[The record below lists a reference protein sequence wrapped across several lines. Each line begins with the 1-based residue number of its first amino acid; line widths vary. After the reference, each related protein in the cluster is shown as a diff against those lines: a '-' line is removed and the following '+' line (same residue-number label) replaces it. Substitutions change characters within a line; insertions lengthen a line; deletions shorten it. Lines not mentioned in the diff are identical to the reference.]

1 MTFGERLFECMRKA
15 GYNQKQLAEKIE
27 ITPVRLNYWIKDKRQ
42 PDIQWIKRLAAALDV
57 SADYLIGN
65 KVESAGNAMDALVE
79 ERNLSNADRNLIEG
93 ILSLTPE
100 QREALTAFA
109 SSLVDAARREA
120 REIDSENQSNSE
132 KI

>member
-1 MTFGERLFECMRKA
+1 MTFGERLLECMRNA

-42 PDIQWIKRLAAALDV
+42 PDIPWIKKLAAVLNV

-65 KVESAGNAMDALVE
+65 NIEPAVSAMDALVE
-79 ERNLSNADRNLIEG
+79 ERNLSSADRSLIEG

-109 SSLVDAARREA
+109 SSLVDAARKEAKDIDRE
-120 REIDSENQSNSE
+120 NSAN
-132 KI
+132 

>member
-42 PDIQWIKRLAAALDV
+42 PDIPWIKKLAAALDV

-65 KVESAGNAMDALVE
+65 NVENSNSAMDALVE
-79 ERNLSNADRNLIEG
+79 ERNLSTADRNLIEG
-93 ILSLTPE
+93 ILSLTPA

-109 SSLVDAARREA
+109 SSLVEAARKEA
-120 REIDSENQSNSE
+120 SEFDESSH
-132 KI
+132 K

>member
-1 MTFGERLFECMRKA
+1 MTFGERLLECMRNA

-42 PDIQWIKRLAAALDV
+42 PDIPWIKKLAAVLNV

-65 KVESAGNAMDALVE
+65 NIEPAVSAMDALVE
-79 ERNLSNADRNLIEG
+79 ERNLSSADRSLIEG

-109 SSLVDAARREA
+109 SSLVDAARKEA
-120 REIDSENQSNSE
+120 RDIDNDNSVN
-132 KI
+132 

>member
-1 MTFGERLFECMRKA
+1 MTFGERLFVCMQKA

-42 PDIQWIKRLAAALDV
+42 PDIPWIKKLATALNV

-65 KVESAGNAMDALVE
+65 NIEPTTNAMDALVE
-79 ERNLSNADRNLIEG
+79 ERNLSSADRNLIEG

-109 SSLVDAARREA
+109 SSLVDAAKKEA
-120 REIDSENQSNSE
+120 RDFDRENGANQ
-132 KI
+132 